1 MHLFVV
7 FEFSFRL
14 SQVDDVT
21 RLPSAHTCFN
31 RLDLPC
37 YTSEA
42 VMRARLLVAV
52 ENTEGFSHN

>member
-1 MHLFVV
+1 V
-7 FEFSFRL
+7 FIVSEFSFQL
-14 SQVDDVT
+14 FQVDDVT

-37 YTSEA
+37 YTSED
-42 VMRARLLVAV
+42 VMRARLLAAV